1 MKSTGLLCVGMQ
13 ISAVIIKAIT
23 GIITLLEEQ
32 NGRIE
37 ISLNNFKGIE
47 RYDYT
52 EISQAIQGEAS
63 NGEKQLELYIGGK
76 VENFALQSGDETEM
90 RVLLTAIND
99 QMGADAEY
107 FDYSYYQSLKDTDR
121 ISALKAKA
129 QVEDAPRSCNFAYIP
144 LKCFS
149 GKDISHIVNLSRL
162 KKLFIESGLGIE
174 DISYLADMAQLEVLI
189 LGETKKIYDYSC
201 LGKLK
206 NLKVLGVCRYQTNIG
221 GAKLKMKSNKFI
233 NEMPNL
239 EWVDLVDCKIG

>member
-1 MKSTGLLCVGMQ
+1 MNPQPCSDHARIYEDFVRD
-13 ISAVIIKAIT
+13 IRNDNRYPFIKYT
-23 GIITLLEEQ
+23 D
-32 NGRIE
+32 
-37 ISLNNFKGIE
+37 
-47 RYDYT
+47 DY
-52 EISQAIQGEAS
+52 
-63 NGEKQLELYIGGK
+63 NGESVVKLCPSQHQSVTPYRQKKLTEGFIDFLLRDSYPIVEMQVCTIASQRVFEAICNQRHLE
-76 VENFALQSGDETEM
+76 
-90 RVLLTAIND
+90 
-99 QMGADAEY
+99 
-107 FDYSYYQSLKDTDR
+107 SLR
-121 ISALKAKA
+121 
-129 QVEDAPRSCNFAYIP
+129 

-206 NLKVLGVCRYQTNIG
+206 NLKVLGVCHYQTNIG

-239 EWVDLVDCKIG
+239 EWVDLVDCKIE